1 MGKPGAIDLD
11 TFHIS
16 RIGKLI
22 EHNESNLRE
31 LVAQIYVTKQ
41 RHITNTG
48 RLIEEYMSKDEKA
61 KFQQDLAAAQASK
74 NLAAAEAE
82 VFR

>member
-1 MGKPGAIDLD
+1 MDLD

-22 EHNESNLRE
+22 EHNEGNLRE

-41 RHITNTG
+41 RNITNTG
-48 RLIEEYMSKDEKA
+48 RLIEEYMSKDEKT
-61 KFQQDLAAAQASK
+61 KF
-74 NLAAAEAE
+74 
-82 VFR
+82 